1 MFTSREYEFAD
12 ITVYLGKRDVIG
24 LRAIEYKEAQE
35 KEALYG
41 KGNKPVSI
49 QKGNKSYDGKITLTT
64 SELLALEAAGNGSI
78 LDMEVTIIVSYGN
91 PSKGDLVT
99 TDKLIGCQFSEA
111 PKNWK
116 QGDKFAE
123 HELPFLYLD
132 KQTVL

>member
-49 QKGNKSYDGKITLTT
+49 QKGNKSYDGKITPGM
-64 SELLALEAAGNGSI
+64 SRASPPMGVNSRER
-78 LDMEVTIIVSYGN
+78 
-91 PSKGDLVT
+91 
-99 TDKLIGCQFSEA
+99 
-111 PKNWK
+111 
-116 QGDKFAE
+116 
-123 HELPFLYLD
+123 
-132 KQTVL
+132 